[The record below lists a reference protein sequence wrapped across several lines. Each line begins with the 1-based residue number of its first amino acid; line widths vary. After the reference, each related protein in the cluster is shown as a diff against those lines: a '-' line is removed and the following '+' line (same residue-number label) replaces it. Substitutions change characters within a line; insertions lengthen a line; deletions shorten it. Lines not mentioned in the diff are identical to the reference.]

1 VENSTLKLF
10 GLLQSNAVENAS
22 NNNKNQ
28 SVNNAEAAGVF
39 KQLLAIQTQLKSK
52 TELSEGV
59 KGLPLVGKQLP
70 EGVLKQLEQLEESD
84 LAMLA
89 EQIVTQEYP
98 NVSQFPGLSGST
110 ELTSVIDSSPVI
122 AQLASQLAADEFSGS
137 KADVIRG
144 PWTDKQLMNAQAFV
158 GSKEVA
164 DEVLKVTKQAD
175 VFSPSLSKAQLTSQQ
190 SQVAN
195 PQLRDQ
201 AQVVSQ
207 PSSVASIQLRD
218 EDLLATAKQAS
229 VIQLEAARQKSLTA
243 TESPREVVENL
254 LRQVEGKL
262 RAKVQSSVT
271 AGTPSGNKVTTAD
284 TFLMNRSVFKANA
297 SESVMTRTT
306 QFEALLG
313 SARSESASSVSAQAN
328 TLNFLNQRGINNV
341 NVDADSSRAPA
352 STPLTLSTSDTAQHA
367 TEQLQ
372 RTAGAFRDQ
381 LMTTQNEE
389 RLQKAVGERIMRMV
403 ESGNWDTEMELNP
416 ARLGTIRIRL
426 SMEGS
431 ELQVAMSS
439 QNAGVRELLEA
450 SMPRL
455 RDGLSDSGIAL
466 ANSTVDQELSQQSGG
481 SQKEQEQQ
489 AEAVA
494 VKVKD
499 NSDDIVE
506 QSAQQSSHDGEL
518 DTFA

>member
-10 GLLQSNAVENAS
+10 GLLQSNVVENVS

-52 TELSEGV
+52 TELPEGV

-70 EGVLKQLEQLEESD
+70 EGVLEQLEQLEESD
-84 LAMLA
+84 LAVLA

-110 ELTSVIDSSPVI
+110 ELTSVIKSSPVI
-122 AQLASQLAADEFSGS
+122 AQLASQLATGEFQDS

-144 PWTDKQLMNAQAFV
+144 PWTNEQLKNAQAFV

-164 DEVLKVTKQAD
+164 EDVLKVTQHTNA
-175 VFSPSLSKAQLTSQQ
+175 
-190 SQVAN
+190 
-195 PQLRDQ
+195 
-201 AQVVSQ
+201 
-207 PSSVASIQLRD
+207 QLRD
-218 EDLLATAKQAS
+218 EDLLAIAKQTS
-229 VIQLEAARQKSLTA
+229 VIQLEAARQKRFTA
-243 TESPREVVENL
+243 TDSPREVVENL

-262 RAKVQSSVT
+262 RAKVQSTVT
-271 AGTPSGNKVTTAD
+271 SDTPSGIKVTTAD
-284 TFLMNRSVFKANA
+284 NFLMNRSVFKANA
-297 SESVMTRTT
+297 AEPVLTKAT
-306 QFEALLG
+306 QFDALMG
-313 SARSESASSVSAQAN
+313 SVRSESASVSAQAS
-328 TLNFLNQRGINNV
+328 TLNFLNQRVFNKFNNE
-341 NVDADSSRAPA
+341 ADGSRVTTF
-352 STPLTLSTSDTAQHA
+352 TPLTLSTSDTAQHA

-381 LMTTQNEE
+381 LITPQNEE

-439 QNAGVRELLEA
+439 QNAGVRDLLEA

-455 RDGLSDSGIAL
+455 RDGLNDSGIAL

-489 AEAVA
+489 ADSVA
-494 VKVKD
+494 LKAKH
-499 NSDDIVE
+499 NSDDVVE

>member
-1 VENSTLKLF
+1 MENSTLKLF
-10 GLLQSNAVENAS
+10 GLLQSNAVENSS

-39 KQLLAIQTQLKSK
+39 KQLLSIQTQLKSNN
-52 TELSEGV
+52 ELSEGV
-59 KGLPLVGKQLP
+59 KGLPLVGNQLP
-70 EGVLKQLEQLEESD
+70 AGVLKQLEQLEESD
-84 LAMLA
+84 LAVLA
-89 EQIVTQEYP
+89 EQIVTQDLSG
-98 NVSQFPGLSGST
+98 NLQFQGLSDLT
-110 ELTSVIDSSPVI
+110 ELTSVVHNSPMI
-122 AQLASQLAADEFSGS
+122 AQLASQLGTDGVTGT
-137 KADVIRG
+137 KAVVIRG
-144 PWTDKQLMNAQAFV
+144 PWTNEQLMNSQAFV

-190 SQVAN
+190 SQVTN
-195 PQLRDQ
+195 P
-201 AQVVSQ
+201 
-207 PSSVASIQLRD
+207 QLRD
-218 EDLLATAKQAS
+218 EDLLATSKQAS

-271 AGTPSGNKVTTAD
+271 ANISSGNKLTTAD

-306 QFEALLG
+306 QFDALMG
-313 SARSESASSVSAQAN
+313 SAHSESASVSAQAS

-341 NVDADSSRAPA
+341 NVDADGSRAAA

-439 QNAGVRELLEA
+439 QNAGVRDLLEA
-450 SMPRL
+450 SMSRL
-455 RDGLSDSGIAL
+455 RDGLSDSGLAL
-466 ANSTVDQELSQQSGG
+466 ANSTVDQELGQQSGN
-481 SQKEQEQQ
+481 SQQANDQQ
-489 AEAVA
+489 AEAGHAKTEVNGD
-494 VKVKD
+494 VV
-499 NSDDIVE
+499 VE
-506 QSAQQSSHDGEL
+506 KGTQSSSHDGEL

>member
-10 GLLQSNAVENAS
+10 GLLQSNVVENVS

-52 TELSEGV
+52 TELPEGV

-70 EGVLKQLEQLEESD
+70 EGVLEQLEQLEESD
-84 LAMLA
+84 LAVLA

-110 ELTSVIDSSPVI
+110 ELTSVIKSSPVI
-122 AQLASQLAADEFSGS
+122 AQLASQLATGEFQDS

-144 PWTDKQLMNAQAFV
+144 PWTNEQLKNAQAFV

-164 DEVLKVTKQAD
+164 EDVLKVTQHTNA
-175 VFSPSLSKAQLTSQQ
+175 
-190 SQVAN
+190 
-195 PQLRDQ
+195 
-201 AQVVSQ
+201 
-207 PSSVASIQLRD
+207 QLRD
-218 EDLLATAKQAS
+218 EDLLAIAKQTS
-229 VIQLEAARQKSLTA
+229 VIQLEAARQKRFTA
-243 TESPREVVENL
+243 TDSPREVVENL

-262 RAKVQSSVT
+262 RAKVQSTVT
-271 AGTPSGNKVTTAD
+271 SDTPSGIKVTTAD
-284 TFLMNRSVFKANA
+284 NFLMNRSVFKANA
-297 SESVMTRTT
+297 AEPVLTKAI
-306 QFEALLG
+306 QFDALMG
-313 SARSESASSVSAQAN
+313 STRSESASVSVQAS
-328 TLNFLNQRGINNV
+328 TLNFLNQRGFNKV
-341 NVDADSSRAPA
+341 NVEADGSRVTT

-381 LMTTQNEE
+381 LMTPQNEE

-439 QNAGVRELLEA
+439 QNAGVRDLLEA

-455 RDGLSDSGIAL
+455 RDGLNDSGIAL
-466 ANSTVDQELSQQSGG
+466 ANSTVDQELHQQSGG
-481 SQKEQEQQ
+481 SQKEEDQRT
-489 AEAVA
+489 EAVA
-494 VKVKD
+494 NQSKQ
-499 NSDDIVE
+499 NGDDIVE
-506 QSAQQSSHDGEL
+506 SSSQASSHDGEL

>member
-1 VENSTLKLF
+1 MENLTLKLF
-10 GLLQSNAVENAS
+10 GLLQSNVVENVS

-52 TELSEGV
+52 TELPEGV

-70 EGVLKQLEQLEESD
+70 EGVLEQLEQLEESD
-84 LAMLA
+84 LAVLA

-110 ELTSVIDSSPVI
+110 ELTSVIKSSPVI
-122 AQLASQLAADEFSGS
+122 AQLASQLATGEFQDS

-144 PWTDKQLMNAQAFV
+144 PWTNEQLKNAQAFV

-164 DEVLKVTKQAD
+164 EDVLKVTQHTNA
-175 VFSPSLSKAQLTSQQ
+175 
-190 SQVAN
+190 
-195 PQLRDQ
+195 
-201 AQVVSQ
+201 
-207 PSSVASIQLRD
+207 QLRD
-218 EDLLATAKQAS
+218 EDLLAIAKQTS
-229 VIQLEAARQKSLTA
+229 VIQLEAARQKRFTA
-243 TESPREVVENL
+243 TDSPREVVENL

-262 RAKVQSSVT
+262 RAKVQSTVT
-271 AGTPSGNKVTTAD
+271 SDTPSGIKVTTAD
-284 TFLMNRSVFKANA
+284 NFLMNRSVFKANA
-297 SESVMTRTT
+297 AEPVLTKAI
-306 QFEALLG
+306 QFDALMG
-313 SARSESASSVSAQAN
+313 STRSESASVSVQAS
-328 TLNFLNQRGINNV
+328 TLNFLNQRVFNKFNNE
-341 NVDADSSRAPA
+341 ADGSRVTT

-381 LMTTQNEE
+381 LITPQNEE

-439 QNAGVRELLEA
+439 QNAGVRDLLEA
-450 SMPRL
+450 SMTRL
-455 RDGLSDSGIAL
+455 RDGLNDSGIAL

-489 AEAVA
+489 ADSVA
-494 VKVKD
+494 LKAKH
-499 NSDDIVE
+499 NSDDVVE

>member
-1 VENSTLKLF
+1 LE
-10 GLLQSNAVENAS
+10 
-22 NNNKNQ
+22 
-28 SVNNAEAAGVF
+28 
-39 KQLLAIQTQLKSK
+39 
-52 TELSEGV
+52 
-59 KGLPLVGKQLP
+59 
-70 EGVLKQLEQLEESD
+70 QLEQLEESD
-84 LAMLA
+84 LAVLA

-110 ELTSVIDSSPVI
+110 ELTSVIKSSPVI
-122 AQLASQLAADEFSGS
+122 AQLASQLAVGEFQDS

-144 PWTDKQLMNAQAFV
+144 PWTNEQLMNAQAFV

-164 DEVLKVTKQAD
+164 EDVLKVTQHTNA
-175 VFSPSLSKAQLTSQQ
+175 
-190 SQVAN
+190 
-195 PQLRDQ
+195 
-201 AQVVSQ
+201 
-207 PSSVASIQLRD
+207 QLRD
-218 EDLLATAKQAS
+218 EDLLATAKQTS
-229 VIQLEAARQKSLTA
+229 VIQLEAARQKRFTA
-243 TESPREVVENL
+243 TDSPREVVENL

-262 RAKVQSSVT
+262 RAKVQSTVT
-271 AGTPSGNKVTTAD
+271 SDTPSGIKVTTAD
-284 TFLMNRSVFKANA
+284 NFLMNRSVFKANA
-297 SESVMTRTT
+297 AEPVLTKAT
-306 QFEALLG
+306 QFDALMG
-313 SARSESASSVSAQAN
+313 SVRSESASVSAQAS
-328 TLNFLNQRGINNV
+328 TLNFLNQRVFNKFNNE
-341 NVDADSSRAPA
+341 ADGSRVTTF
-352 STPLTLSTSDTAQHA
+352 TPLTLSTSDTAQHA

-372 RTAGAFRDQ
+372 RTAGAFREQ
-381 LMTTQNEE
+381 LITPQNEE

-439 QNAGVRELLEA
+439 QNAGVRDLLEA

-455 RDGLSDSGIAL
+455 RDGLNDSGIAL

-489 AEAVA
+489 ADSVA
-494 VKVKD
+494 LKAKH
-499 NSDDIVE
+499 NSDDVVE

>member
-1 VENSTLKLF
+1 
-10 GLLQSNAVENAS
+10 
-22 NNNKNQ
+22 
-28 SVNNAEAAGVF
+28 
-39 KQLLAIQTQLKSK
+39 
-52 TELSEGV
+52 
-59 KGLPLVGKQLP
+59 
-70 EGVLKQLEQLEESD
+70 
-84 LAMLA
+84 
-89 EQIVTQEYP
+89 
-98 NVSQFPGLSGST
+98 
-110 ELTSVIDSSPVI
+110 
-122 AQLASQLAADEFSGS
+122 
-137 KADVIRG
+137 
-144 PWTDKQLMNAQAFV
+144 
-158 GSKEVA
+158 
-164 DEVLKVTKQAD
+164 
-175 VFSPSLSKAQLTSQQ
+175 
-190 SQVAN
+190 
-195 PQLRDQ
+195 
-201 AQVVSQ
+201 
-207 PSSVASIQLRD
+207 
-218 EDLLATAKQAS
+218 
-229 VIQLEAARQKSLTA
+229 
-243 TESPREVVENL
+243 
-254 LRQVEGKL
+254 
-262 RAKVQSSVT
+262 
-271 AGTPSGNKVTTAD
+271 
-284 TFLMNRSVFKANA
+284 
-297 SESVMTRTT
+297 MTRTT

-313 SARSESASSVSAQAN
+313 SARSESASSVSAQAS
-328 TLNFLNQRGINNV
+328 TSNFLNQRGINNV
-341 NVDADSSRAPA
+341 NVDTDSSRAPA

-381 LMTTQNEE
+381 LMTPQNEA

-439 QNAGVRELLEA
+439 QNAGVRDLLEA

-494 VKVKD
+494 VKAKH

-506 QSAQQSSHDGEL
+506 QSTQQSSHDGEL

>member
-1 VENSTLKLF
+1 MENSTLKLF
-10 GLLQSNAVENAS
+10 GLLQSNAVENTS

-28 SVNNAEAAGVF
+28 SVNNTEAAGVF

-98 NVSQFPGLSGST
+98 NGSQFPGLSGST

-164 DEVLKVTKQAD
+164 DEVLKVTTKQAD
-175 VFSPSLSKAQLTSQQ
+175 VFSPSLSKAQLTNQQ

-195 PQLRDQ
+195 P
-201 AQVVSQ
+201 
-207 PSSVASIQLRD
+207 QLRD

-271 AGTPSGNKVTTAD
+271 ANISSGNKLTTAD

-306 QFEALLG
+306 QFDALMG
-313 SARSESASSVSAQAN
+313 SAHSESASVSAQAS

-341 NVDADSSRAPA
+341 NVDADGSRAAA

-439 QNAGVRELLEA
+439 QNAGVRDLLEA
-450 SMPRL
+450 SMSRL
-455 RDGLSDSGIAL
+455 RDGLSDSGLAL
-466 ANSTVDQELSQQSGG
+466 ANSTVDQELGQQSGN
-481 SQKEQEQQ
+481 SQQTNDQQ
-489 AEAVA
+489 AEAGHAKTEVNGD
-494 VKVKD
+494 VV
-499 NSDDIVE
+499 VE
-506 QSAQQSSHDGEL
+506 KGTQSSSHDGEL

>member
-1 VENSTLKLF
+1 MENSTLKLF

-164 DEVLKVTKQAD
+164 DEVLKVTTKQAD
-175 VFSPSLSKAQLTSQQ
+175 VFSPSLSKAQLTNQQ
-190 SQVAN
+190 SQVA
-195 PQLRDQ
+195 
-201 AQVVSQ
+201 
-207 PSSVASIQLRD
+207 SIHLRD

-341 NVDADSSRAPA
+341 NVDADSSRAPV
-352 STPLTLSTSDTAQHA
+352 STPLALSTSDTAQHA

-439 QNAGVRELLEA
+439 QNAGVRDLLEA

>member
-1 VENSTLKLF
+1 MENSTLKLF
-10 GLLQSNAVENAS
+10 GLLQSNTVENTS

-28 SVNNAEAAGVF
+28 SVNNTEATGVF

-84 LAMLA
+84 LAVLA

-98 NVSQFPGLSGST
+98 NVSPFPGLSGST
-110 ELTSVIDSSPVI
+110 ELTSVIKSSPVI
-122 AQLASQLAADEFSGS
+122 AQLASQLATGEFQNS

-144 PWTDKQLMNAQAFV
+144 PWTNEQLKNAQAFV

-164 DEVLKVTKQAD
+164 ENVLKVTQHTNA
-175 VFSPSLSKAQLTSQQ
+175 
-190 SQVAN
+190 
-195 PQLRDQ
+195 
-201 AQVVSQ
+201 
-207 PSSVASIQLRD
+207 QLRD

-262 RAKVQSSVT
+262 RAKVQSTVT
-271 AGTPSGNKVTTAD
+271 SDTPSGIKVTTAD
-284 TFLMNRSVFKANA
+284 NFLMNRSVFKANA
-297 SESVMTRTT
+297 AEPILTKAP
-306 QFEALLG
+306 QFDASMG
-313 SARSESASSVSAQAN
+313 STRSESASVTVQAS
-328 TLNFLNQRGINNV
+328 TLNFLNQRVFNKFNNE
-341 NVDADSSRAPA
+341 ADGSRVTTF
-352 STPLTLSTSDTAQHA
+352 TPLTLSTSDTAQHA

-381 LMTTQNEE
+381 LITPQNEE

-439 QNAGVRELLEA
+439 QNAGVRDLLEA

-455 RDGLSDSGIAL
+455 RDGLNDSGIAL
-466 ANSTVDQELSQQSGG
+466 ANSTVDQELSFWDKIKKLTLRPIFRVKSGNWLRPTT
-481 SQKEQEQQ
+481 E
-489 AEAVA
+489 
-494 VKVKD
+494 
-499 NSDDIVE
+499 
-506 QSAQQSSHDGEL
+506 
-518 DTFA
+518 

>member
-10 GLLQSNAVENAS
+10 GLLQSNVVENVS

-52 TELSEGV
+52 TELPEGV

-70 EGVLKQLEQLEESD
+70 EGVLEQLEQLEESD
-84 LAMLA
+84 LAVLA

-110 ELTSVIDSSPVI
+110 ELTSVIKSSPVI
-122 AQLASQLAADEFSGS
+122 AQLASQLATGEFQDS

-144 PWTDKQLMNAQAFV
+144 PWTNEQLKNAQAFV

-164 DEVLKVTKQAD
+164 EDVLKVTQHTNA
-175 VFSPSLSKAQLTSQQ
+175 
-190 SQVAN
+190 
-195 PQLRDQ
+195 
-201 AQVVSQ
+201 
-207 PSSVASIQLRD
+207 QLRD
-218 EDLLATAKQAS
+218 EDLLAIAKQTS
-229 VIQLEAARQKSLTA
+229 VIQLEAARQKRFTA
-243 TESPREVVENL
+243 TDSPREVVENL

-262 RAKVQSSVT
+262 RAKVQSTVT
-271 AGTPSGNKVTTAD
+271 SDTPSGIKVMTAD
-284 TFLMNRSVFKANA
+284 NFLMNRSVFKANA
-297 SESVMTRTT
+297 AEPVLTKAI
-306 QFEALLG
+306 QFDALMG
-313 SARSESASSVSAQAN
+313 STRSESASVSVQAT
-328 TLNFLNQRGINNV
+328 TLNFLNQRVFNKFNNE
-341 NVDADSSRAPA
+341 VDGSRVTT

-381 LMTTQNEE
+381 LITPQNEE

-439 QNAGVRELLEA
+439 QNAGVRDLLEA

-455 RDGLSDSGIAL
+455 RDGLNDSGIAL

-489 AEAVA
+489 ADSVA
-494 VKVKD
+494 LKAKH
-499 NSDDIVE
+499 NSDDVVE

>member
-1 VENSTLKLF
+1 MENSTLKLF
-10 GLLQSNAVENAS
+10 GLLQSNVVENVS

-52 TELSEGV
+52 TELPEGV

-70 EGVLKQLEQLEESD
+70 EGVLEQLEQLEESD
-84 LAMLA
+84 LAVLA

-110 ELTSVIDSSPVI
+110 ELTSVIKSSPVI
-122 AQLASQLAADEFSGS
+122 AQLASQLAVGEFQDS

-144 PWTDKQLMNAQAFV
+144 PWTNEQLKNAQAFV

-164 DEVLKVTKQAD
+164 EDVLKVTQHTNA
-175 VFSPSLSKAQLTSQQ
+175 
-190 SQVAN
+190 
-195 PQLRDQ
+195 
-201 AQVVSQ
+201 
-207 PSSVASIQLRD
+207 QLRD
-218 EDLLATAKQAS
+218 EDLLAIAKQTS
-229 VIQLEAARQKSLTA
+229 VIQLEAARQKRFTA
-243 TESPREVVENL
+243 TDSPREVVENL

-262 RAKVQSSVT
+262 RAKVQSTVT
-271 AGTPSGNKVTTAD
+271 SDTPSGIKVTTAD
-284 TFLMNRSVFKANA
+284 NFLMNRSVFKANA
-297 SESVMTRTT
+297 AEPVLTKAT
-306 QFEALLG
+306 QFDALMG
-313 SARSESASSVSAQAN
+313 SVRSESASVSAQAS
-328 TLNFLNQRGINNV
+328 TLNFLNQRVFNKFNNE
-341 NVDADSSRAPA
+341 ADGSRVTTF
-352 STPLTLSTSDTAQHA
+352 TPLTLSTSDTAQHA

-381 LMTTQNEE
+381 LITPQNEE

-439 QNAGVRELLEA
+439 QNAGVRDLLEA
-450 SMPRL
+450 SMTRL
-455 RDGLSDSGIAL
+455 RDGLNDSGIAL

-489 AEAVA
+489 ADSVA
-494 VKVKD
+494 LKAKH
-499 NSDDIVE
+499 NSDDVVE

>member
-10 GLLQSNAVENAS
+10 GLLQSNVVENVS

-52 TELSEGV
+52 TELPEGV

-70 EGVLKQLEQLEESD
+70 EGVLEQLEQLEESD
-84 LAMLA
+84 LAVLA

-110 ELTSVIDSSPVI
+110 ELTSVIKSSPVI
-122 AQLASQLAADEFSGS
+122 AQLASQLATGEFQDS

-144 PWTDKQLMNAQAFV
+144 PWTNEQLKNAQAFV

-164 DEVLKVTKQAD
+164 EDVLKVTQHTNA
-175 VFSPSLSKAQLTSQQ
+175 
-190 SQVAN
+190 
-195 PQLRDQ
+195 
-201 AQVVSQ
+201 
-207 PSSVASIQLRD
+207 QLRD
-218 EDLLATAKQAS
+218 EDLLAIAKQTS
-229 VIQLEAARQKSLTA
+229 VIQLEAARQKRFTA
-243 TESPREVVENL
+243 TDSPREVVENL

-262 RAKVQSSVT
+262 RAKVQSTVT
-271 AGTPSGNKVTTAD
+271 SDTPSGIKVTTAD
-284 TFLMNRSVFKANA
+284 NFLMNRSVFKANA
-297 SESVMTRTT
+297 AEPVLTKAI
-306 QFEALLG
+306 QFDALMG
-313 SARSESASSVSAQAN
+313 STRSESASVSVQAT
-328 TLNFLNQRGINNV
+328 TLNFLNQRVFNKFNNE
-341 NVDADSSRAPA
+341 VDGSRVTT

-381 LMTTQNEE
+381 LITPQNEE

-439 QNAGVRELLEA
+439 QNAGVRDLLEA

-455 RDGLSDSGIAL
+455 RDGLNDSGIAL

-489 AEAVA
+489 ADSVA
-494 VKVKD
+494 LKAKH
-499 NSDDIVE
+499 NSDDVVE

>member
-10 GLLQSNAVENAS
+10 GLLQSNVVENVS

-52 TELSEGV
+52 TELPEGV

-70 EGVLKQLEQLEESD
+70 EGVLEQLEQLEESD
-84 LAMLA
+84 LAVLA

-110 ELTSVIDSSPVI
+110 ELTSVIKSSPVI
-122 AQLASQLAADEFSGS
+122 AQLASQLATGEFQDS

-144 PWTDKQLMNAQAFV
+144 PWTNEQLKNAQAFV

-164 DEVLKVTKQAD
+164 EDVLKVTQHTNA
-175 VFSPSLSKAQLTSQQ
+175 
-190 SQVAN
+190 
-195 PQLRDQ
+195 
-201 AQVVSQ
+201 
-207 PSSVASIQLRD
+207 QLRD
-218 EDLLATAKQAS
+218 EDLLAIAKQTS
-229 VIQLEAARQKSLTA
+229 VIQLEAARQKRFTA
-243 TESPREVVENL
+243 TDSPREVVENL

-262 RAKVQSSVT
+262 RAKVQSTVT
-271 AGTPSGNKVTTAD
+271 SDTPSGIKVTTAD
-284 TFLMNRSVFKANA
+284 NFLMNRSVFKANA
-297 SESVMTRTT
+297 AEPVLTKAI
-306 QFEALLG
+306 QFDALMG
-313 SARSESASSVSAQAN
+313 STRSESASVSVQAT
-328 TLNFLNQRGINNV
+328 TLNFLNQRVFNKFNNE
-341 NVDADSSRAPA
+341 ADGSRVTTF
-352 STPLTLSTSDTAQHA
+352 TPLTLSTSDTAQHA

-381 LMTTQNEE
+381 LITPQNEE

-439 QNAGVRELLEA
+439 QNAGVRDLLEA
-450 SMPRL
+450 SMTRL
-455 RDGLSDSGIAL
+455 RDGLNDSGIAL

-489 AEAVA
+489 ADSVA
-494 VKVKD
+494 LKAKH
-499 NSDDIVE
+499 NSDDVVE

>member
-1 VENSTLKLF
+1 MENSTLKLF
-10 GLLQSNAVENAS
+10 GLLQSNVVENVS

-52 TELSEGV
+52 TELPEGV

-70 EGVLKQLEQLEESD
+70 EGVLEQLEQLEESD
-84 LAMLA
+84 LAVLA

-110 ELTSVIDSSPVI
+110 ELTSVIKSSPVI
-122 AQLASQLAADEFSGS
+122 AQLASQLATGEFQDS

-144 PWTDKQLMNAQAFV
+144 PWTNEQLKNAQAFV

-164 DEVLKVTKQAD
+164 EDVLKVTQHTNA
-175 VFSPSLSKAQLTSQQ
+175 
-190 SQVAN
+190 
-195 PQLRDQ
+195 
-201 AQVVSQ
+201 
-207 PSSVASIQLRD
+207 QLRD
-218 EDLLATAKQAS
+218 EDLLAIAKQTS
-229 VIQLEAARQKSLTA
+229 VIQLEAARQKRFTA
-243 TESPREVVENL
+243 TDSPREVVENL

-262 RAKVQSSVT
+262 RAKVQSTVT
-271 AGTPSGNKVTTAD
+271 SDTPSGIKVTTAD
-284 TFLMNRSVFKANA
+284 NFLMNRSVFKANA
-297 SESVMTRTT
+297 AEPVLTKAI
-306 QFEALLG
+306 QFDALMG
-313 SARSESASSVSAQAN
+313 STRSESASVSVQAT
-328 TLNFLNQRGINNV
+328 TLNFLNQRVFNKFNNET
-341 NVDADSSRAPA
+341 DGSRVTT

-381 LMTTQNEE
+381 LITPQNEE

-439 QNAGVRELLEA
+439 QNAGVRDLLEA
-450 SMPRL
+450 SMTRL
-455 RDGLSDSGIAL
+455 RDGLNDSGIAL

-489 AEAVA
+489 ADSVA
-494 VKVKD
+494 LKAKH
-499 NSDDIVE
+499 NSDDVVE

>member
-1 VENSTLKLF
+1 MENSTLKLF
-10 GLLQSNAVENAS
+10 GLLQSNVVENVS

-52 TELSEGV
+52 TELPEGV

-70 EGVLKQLEQLEESD
+70 EGVLEQLEQLEESD
-84 LAMLA
+84 LAVLA

-110 ELTSVIDSSPVI
+110 ELTSVIKSSPVI
-122 AQLASQLAADEFSGS
+122 AQLASQLATGEFQDS

-144 PWTDKQLMNAQAFV
+144 PWTNEQLKNAQAFV

-164 DEVLKVTKQAD
+164 EDVLKVTQHTNA
-175 VFSPSLSKAQLTSQQ
+175 
-190 SQVAN
+190 
-195 PQLRDQ
+195 
-201 AQVVSQ
+201 
-207 PSSVASIQLRD
+207 QLRD
-218 EDLLATAKQAS
+218 EDLLAIAKQTS
-229 VIQLEAARQKSLTA
+229 VIQLEAARQKRFTA
-243 TESPREVVENL
+243 TDSPREVVENL

-262 RAKVQSSVT
+262 RAKVQSTVT
-271 AGTPSGNKVTTAD
+271 SDTPSGIKVTTAD
-284 TFLMNRSVFKANA
+284 NFLMNRSVFKANA
-297 SESVMTRTT
+297 AEPVLTKAI
-306 QFEALLG
+306 QFDALMG
-313 SARSESASSVSAQAN
+313 STRSESASVSVQAT
-328 TLNFLNQRGINNV
+328 TLNFLNQRVFNKFNNE
-341 NVDADSSRAPA
+341 ADGSRVTTF
-352 STPLTLSTSDTAQHA
+352 TPLTLSTSDTAQHA

-381 LMTTQNEE
+381 LITPQNEE

-439 QNAGVRELLEA
+439 QNAGVRDLLEA
-450 SMPRL
+450 SMTRL
-455 RDGLSDSGIAL
+455 RDGLNDSGIAL

-489 AEAVA
+489 ADSVA
-494 VKVKD
+494 LKAKH
-499 NSDDIVE
+499 NSDDVVE

>member
-10 GLLQSNAVENAS
+10 GLLQSNVVENVS

-52 TELSEGV
+52 TELPEGV

-70 EGVLKQLEQLEESD
+70 EGVLEQLEQLEESD
-84 LAMLA
+84 LAVLA

-110 ELTSVIDSSPVI
+110 ELTSVIKSSPVI
-122 AQLASQLAADEFSGS
+122 AQLASQLATGEFQDS

-144 PWTDKQLMNAQAFV
+144 PWTNEQLKNAQAFV

-164 DEVLKVTKQAD
+164 EDVLKVTQHTNA
-175 VFSPSLSKAQLTSQQ
+175 
-190 SQVAN
+190 
-195 PQLRDQ
+195 
-201 AQVVSQ
+201 
-207 PSSVASIQLRD
+207 QLRD
-218 EDLLATAKQAS
+218 EDLLAIAKQTS
-229 VIQLEAARQKSLTA
+229 VIQLEAARQKRFTA
-243 TESPREVVENL
+243 TDSPREVVENL

-262 RAKVQSSVT
+262 RAKVQSTVT
-271 AGTPSGNKVTTAD
+271 SDTPSGIKVTTAD
-284 TFLMNRSVFKANA
+284 NFLMNRSVFKANA
-297 SESVMTRTT
+297 AEPVLTKAI
-306 QFEALLG
+306 QFDALMG
-313 SARSESASSVSAQAN
+313 STRSESASVSVQAT
-328 TLNFLNQRGINNV
+328 TLNFLNQRVFNKFNNE
-341 NVDADSSRAPA
+341 VDGSRVTT

-381 LMTTQNEE
+381 LITPQNEE

-439 QNAGVRELLEA
+439 QNAGVRDLLEA
-450 SMPRL
+450 SMTRL
-455 RDGLSDSGIAL
+455 RDGLNDSGIAL

-489 AEAVA
+489 ADSVA
-494 VKVKD
+494 LKAKH
-499 NSDDIVE
+499 NSDDVVE

>member
-1 VENSTLKLF
+1 MENSTLKLF
-10 GLLQSNAVENAS
+10 GLLQNNSVESAS

-39 KQLLAIQTQLKSK
+39 KQLLAIQTQLKGK

-70 EGVLKQLEQLEESD
+70 EGVLEQLEQLEESD
-84 LAMLA
+84 LAALA
-89 EQIVTQEYP
+89 EQILTQEYP
-98 NVSQFPGLSGST
+98 NASPFPGLNSST
-110 ELTSVIDSSPVI
+110 ELTSVVQSSPVI
-122 AQLASQLAADEFSGS
+122 AQLASQLVADGVTGS
-137 KADVIRG
+137 KADVIKG
-144 PWTDKQLMNAQAFV
+144 PWTNEQLINAQAFV

-164 DEVLKVTKQAD
+164 EKVLKVTKQAD
-175 VFSPSLSKAQLTSQQ
+175 VSNPLSTQVTSQQ
-190 SQVAN
+190 TAN
-195 PQLRDQ
+195 ANVQLK
-201 AQVVSQ
+201 
-207 PSSVASIQLRD
+207 D

-229 VIQLEAARQKSLTA
+229 VIQLEAARQTRLT
-243 TESPREVVENL
+243 TTDSPREIVDNL

-262 RAKVQSSVT
+262 RAKVKSTVAADST
-271 AGTPSGNKVTTAD
+271 SGNKLTTAD
-284 TFLMNRSVFKANA
+284 SFLMNRSVFKANA
-297 SESVMTRTT
+297 SDTVITKAT
-306 QFEALLG
+306 QFDALMG
-313 SARSESASSVSAQAN
+313 SARSESASVSAQAS
-328 TLNFLNQRGINNV
+328 TLNFLNQRGLNRV
-341 NVDADSSRAPA
+341 NVEADGSSRAAA

-372 RTAGAFRDQ
+372 RTTGAFRDQ
-381 LMTTQNEE
+381 LMTPQNEE
-389 RLQKAVGERIMRMV
+389 RLQKALGERIMRMV

-439 QNAGVRELLEA
+439 QNAGVRDLLEA

-455 RDGLSDSGIAL
+455 RDGLNDSGIAL

-489 AEAVA
+489 SEAIA
-494 VKVKD
+494 IQSKQ
-499 NSDDIVE
+499 NGDDIVE
-506 QSAQQSSHDGEL
+506 SSSQASSHDGEL

>member
-1 VENSTLKLF
+1 MENSTLKLF
-10 GLLQSNAVENAS
+10 GLLQSNTVENTS

-28 SVNNAEAAGVF
+28 SVNNTEATGVF

-84 LAMLA
+84 LAVLA

-98 NVSQFPGLSGST
+98 NVSPFPGLSGST
-110 ELTSVIDSSPVI
+110 ELTSVINSSPVI

-144 PWTDKQLMNAQAFV
+144 PWTNEQLMNAQSFV

-164 DEVLKVTKQAD
+164 EDVLKVTQHTNA
-175 VFSPSLSKAQLTSQQ
+175 
-190 SQVAN
+190 
-195 PQLRDQ
+195 
-201 AQVVSQ
+201 
-207 PSSVASIQLRD
+207 QLRD
-218 EDLLATAKQAS
+218 EDLLATAKQTS
-229 VIQLEAARQKSLTA
+229 VIQLEAARQKRFTT

-262 RAKVQSSVT
+262 RAKVQSTVT
-271 AGTPSGNKVTTAD
+271 SDTPSGIKVTTAD
-284 TFLMNRSVFKANA
+284 NFLMNRSVFKANA
-297 SESVMTRTT
+297 AEPILTKAT
-306 QFEALLG
+306 QFDASMG
-313 SARSESASSVSAQAN
+313 STRSESASVTVQAS
-328 TLNFLNQRGINNV
+328 TLNFLNQRVFNKFNNE
-341 NVDADSSRAPA
+341 ADGSRVTTF
-352 STPLTLSTSDTAQHA
+352 TPLTLSTSDTAQHA

-372 RTAGAFRDQ
+372 RTAGTFRDQ
-381 LMTTQNEE
+381 LITPQNEE

-431 ELQVAMSS
+431 ELQIAMSS
-439 QNAGVRELLEA
+439 QNAGVRDLLEA

-455 RDGLSDSGIAL
+455 RDGLNDSGIAL

-489 AEAVA
+489 ADSVA
-494 VKVKD
+494 LKAKH
-499 NSDDIVE
+499 NSDDVVE

>member
-1 VENSTLKLF
+1 MENSTLKLF

-70 EGVLKQLEQLEESD
+70 EGVLEQLEQLEESD
-84 LAMLA
+84 LAVLA

-144 PWTDKQLMNAQAFV
+144 PWTNEQLMNAQAFV

-175 VFSPSLSKAQLTSQQ
+175 VFSPSLSKAQLTTQQ

-271 AGTPSGNKVTTAD
+271 ANTSSGNKVTTAD

-306 QFEALLG
+306 QFDALVG
-313 SARSESASSVSAQAN
+313 SARSESASSVSAQAS

-341 NVDADSSRAPA
+341 NVDADGSRAVA
-352 STPLTLSTSDTAQHA
+352 SSPLTLSTSDTAQHA

-381 LMTTQNEE
+381 LMTPQNEE

-439 QNAGVRELLEA
+439 QNAGVRDLLEA

-494 VKVKD
+494 VKAKH

>member
-1 VENSTLKLF
+1 MENSTLKLF
-10 GLLQSNAVENAS
+10 GLLQSNVVENVS

-52 TELSEGV
+52 TELPEGV

-70 EGVLKQLEQLEESD
+70 EGVLEQLEQLEESD
-84 LAMLA
+84 LAVLA

-110 ELTSVIDSSPVI
+110 ELTSVIKSSPVI
-122 AQLASQLAADEFSGS
+122 AQLASQLATGEFQDS

-144 PWTDKQLMNAQAFV
+144 PWTNEQLKNAQAFV

-164 DEVLKVTKQAD
+164 EDVLKVTQHTNA
-175 VFSPSLSKAQLTSQQ
+175 
-190 SQVAN
+190 
-195 PQLRDQ
+195 
-201 AQVVSQ
+201 
-207 PSSVASIQLRD
+207 QLRD
-218 EDLLATAKQAS
+218 EDLLAIAKQTS
-229 VIQLEAARQKSLTA
+229 VIQLEAARQKRFTA
-243 TESPREVVENL
+243 TDSPREVVENL

-262 RAKVQSSVT
+262 RAKVQSTVT
-271 AGTPSGNKVTTAD
+271 SDTPSGIKVTTAD
-284 TFLMNRSVFKANA
+284 NFLMNRSVFKANA
-297 SESVMTRTT
+297 AEPVLTKAI
-306 QFEALLG
+306 QFDALMG
-313 SARSESASSVSAQAN
+313 STRSESASVSVQAT
-328 TLNFLNQRGINNV
+328 TLNFLNQRGFNKV
-341 NVDADSSRAPA
+341 NVEADGSRVTT

-381 LMTTQNEE
+381 LITPQNEE

-439 QNAGVRELLEA
+439 QNAGVRDLLEA

-455 RDGLSDSGIAL
+455 RDGLNDSGIAL

-489 AEAVA
+489 ANSVA
-494 VKVKD
+494 LKAKH
-499 NSDDIVE
+499 NSDDVVE

>member
-1 VENSTLKLF
+1 MENSTLKLF

-70 EGVLKQLEQLEESD
+70 EGVLEQLEQLEESD
-84 LAMLA
+84 LAVLA

-110 ELTSVIDSSPVI
+110 ELTSVIKSSPVI
-122 AQLASQLAADEFSGS
+122 AQLASQLATGEFQDS

-144 PWTDKQLMNAQAFV
+144 PWTNEQLKNAQAFV

-164 DEVLKVTKQAD
+164 EDVLKVTQHTNA
-175 VFSPSLSKAQLTSQQ
+175 
-190 SQVAN
+190 
-195 PQLRDQ
+195 
-201 AQVVSQ
+201 
-207 PSSVASIQLRD
+207 QLRD
-218 EDLLATAKQAS
+218 EDLLAIAKQTS
-229 VIQLEAARQKSLTA
+229 VIQLEAARQKRFTA
-243 TESPREVVENL
+243 TDSPREVVENL

-262 RAKVQSSVT
+262 RAKVQSTVT
-271 AGTPSGNKVTTAD
+271 SDTPSGIKVTTAD
-284 TFLMNRSVFKANA
+284 NFLMNRSVFKANA
-297 SESVMTRTT
+297 AEPVLTKAI
-306 QFEALLG
+306 QFDALMG
-313 SARSESASSVSAQAN
+313 STRSESASVSVQAT
-328 TLNFLNQRGINNV
+328 TLNFLNQRVFNKFNNE
-341 NVDADSSRAPA
+341 VDGSRVTT

-381 LMTTQNEE
+381 LITPQNEE

-439 QNAGVRELLEA
+439 QNAGVRDLLEA
-450 SMPRL
+450 SMTRL
-455 RDGLSDSGIAL
+455 RDGLNDSGIAL

-489 AEAVA
+489 ADSVA
-494 VKVKD
+494 LKAKH
-499 NSDDIVE
+499 NSDDVVE

>member
-1 VENSTLKLF
+1 MDNSTLKLF
-10 GLLQSNAVENAS
+10 GLLQSNAVENSS

-52 TELSEGV
+52 TELPEGV

-70 EGVLKQLEQLEESD
+70 EGVLEQLEQLEESD
-84 LAMLA
+84 LAVLA

-110 ELTSVIDSSPVI
+110 ELTSVIKSSPVI

-144 PWTDKQLMNAQAFV
+144 PWTNEQLMNAQAFV
-158 GSKEVA
+158 GSREVA
-164 DEVLKVTKQAD
+164 NEVLKVTQHTNA
-175 VFSPSLSKAQLTSQQ
+175 
-190 SQVAN
+190 
-195 PQLRDQ
+195 
-201 AQVVSQ
+201 
-207 PSSVASIQLRD
+207 QLRD
-218 EDLLATAKQAS
+218 EDLLATAKQTS
-229 VIQLEAARQKSLTA
+229 VIQLEAARQKRFTA
-243 TESPREVVENL
+243 TDSPREVVENL

-262 RAKVQSSVT
+262 RAKVQSTVT
-271 AGTPSGNKVTTAD
+271 SDTPSGIKVTTAD
-284 TFLMNRSVFKANA
+284 NFLMNRSVFKANA
-297 SESVMTRTT
+297 AEPVLTKAT
-306 QFEALLG
+306 QFDALMG
-313 SARSESASSVSAQAN
+313 SVRSESASVSAQAS
-328 TLNFLNQRGINNV
+328 TLNFLNQRVFNKFNNE
-341 NVDADSSRAPA
+341 ADGSRVTTF
-352 STPLTLSTSDTAQHA
+352 TPLTLSTSDTAQHA

-381 LMTTQNEE
+381 LITPQNEE

-439 QNAGVRELLEA
+439 QNAGVRDLLEA

-455 RDGLSDSGIAL
+455 RDGLNDSGIAL

-489 AEAVA
+489 ADSVA
-494 VKVKD
+494 LKAKH
-499 NSDDIVE
+499 NSDDVVE

>member
-10 GLLQSNAVENAS
+10 GLLQSNVVENVS

-52 TELSEGV
+52 TELPEGV

-70 EGVLKQLEQLEESD
+70 EGVLEQLEQLEESD
-84 LAMLA
+84 LAVLA

-110 ELTSVIDSSPVI
+110 ELTSVIKSSPVI
-122 AQLASQLAADEFSGS
+122 AQLASQLATGEFQDS

-144 PWTDKQLMNAQAFV
+144 PWTNEQLKNAQAFV

-164 DEVLKVTKQAD
+164 EDVLKVTQHTNA
-175 VFSPSLSKAQLTSQQ
+175 
-190 SQVAN
+190 
-195 PQLRDQ
+195 
-201 AQVVSQ
+201 
-207 PSSVASIQLRD
+207 QLRD
-218 EDLLATAKQAS
+218 EDLLAIAKQTS
-229 VIQLEAARQKSLTA
+229 VIQLEAARQKRFTA
-243 TESPREVVENL
+243 TDSPREVVENL

-262 RAKVQSSVT
+262 RAKVQSTVT
-271 AGTPSGNKVTTAD
+271 SDTPSGIKVTTAD
-284 TFLMNRSVFKANA
+284 NFLMNRSVFKANA
-297 SESVMTRTT
+297 AEPVLTKAI
-306 QFEALLG
+306 QFDALMG
-313 SARSESASSVSAQAN
+313 STRSESASVSVQAT
-328 TLNFLNQRGINNV
+328 TLNFLNQRGFNKV
-341 NVDADSSRAPA
+341 NVEADGSRVTT

-381 LMTTQNEE
+381 LITPQNEE

-439 QNAGVRELLEA
+439 QNAGVRDLLEA
-450 SMPRL
+450 SMTRL
-455 RDGLSDSGIAL
+455 RDGLNDSGIAL

-489 AEAVA
+489 ANSVA
-494 VKVKD
+494 LKAKH
-499 NSDDIVE
+499 NSDDVVE

>member
-10 GLLQSNAVENAS
+10 GLLQSNVVENVS

-52 TELSEGV
+52 TELPEGV

-70 EGVLKQLEQLEESD
+70 EGVLEQLEQLEESD
-84 LAMLA
+84 LAVLA

-110 ELTSVIDSSPVI
+110 ELTSVIKSSPVI
-122 AQLASQLAADEFSGS
+122 AQLASQLATGEFQDSE
-137 KADVIRG
+137 ADVIRG
-144 PWTDKQLMNAQAFV
+144 PWTNEQLKNAQAFV

-164 DEVLKVTKQAD
+164 EDVLKVTQHTNA
-175 VFSPSLSKAQLTSQQ
+175 
-190 SQVAN
+190 
-195 PQLRDQ
+195 
-201 AQVVSQ
+201 
-207 PSSVASIQLRD
+207 QLRD
-218 EDLLATAKQAS
+218 EDLLAIAKQTS
-229 VIQLEAARQKSLTA
+229 VIQLEAARQKRFTA
-243 TESPREVVENL
+243 TDSPREVVENL

-262 RAKVQSSVT
+262 RAKVQSTVT
-271 AGTPSGNKVTTAD
+271 SDTPSGIKVTTAD
-284 TFLMNRSVFKANA
+284 NFLMNRSVFKANA
-297 SESVMTRTT
+297 AEPVLTKAI
-306 QFEALLG
+306 QFDALMG
-313 SARSESASSVSAQAN
+313 STRSESASVSVQAT
-328 TLNFLNQRGINNV
+328 TLNFLNQRVFNKFNNE
-341 NVDADSSRAPA
+341 VDGSRVTT

-381 LMTTQNEE
+381 LITPQNEE

-439 QNAGVRELLEA
+439 QNAGVRDLLEA
-450 SMPRL
+450 SMTRL
-455 RDGLSDSGIAL
+455 RDGLNDSGIAL

-489 AEAVA
+489 ADSVA
-494 VKVKD
+494 LKAKH
-499 NSDDIVE
+499 NSDDVVE

>member
-1 VENSTLKLF
+1 MENSTLKLF
-10 GLLQSNAVENAS
+10 GLLQSNVVENVS

-52 TELSEGV
+52 TELPEGV

-70 EGVLKQLEQLEESD
+70 EGVLEQLEQLEESD
-84 LAMLA
+84 LAVLA

-110 ELTSVIDSSPVI
+110 ELTSVIKSSPVI
-122 AQLASQLAADEFSGS
+122 AQLASQLATGEFQDS

-144 PWTDKQLMNAQAFV
+144 PWTNEQLKNAQAFV

-164 DEVLKVTKQAD
+164 EDVLKVTQHTNA
-175 VFSPSLSKAQLTSQQ
+175 
-190 SQVAN
+190 
-195 PQLRDQ
+195 
-201 AQVVSQ
+201 
-207 PSSVASIQLRD
+207 QLRD
-218 EDLLATAKQAS
+218 EDLLAIAKQTS
-229 VIQLEAARQKSLTA
+229 VIQLEAARQKRFTA
-243 TESPREVVENL
+243 TDSPREVVENL

-262 RAKVQSSVT
+262 RAKVQSTVT
-271 AGTPSGNKVTTAD
+271 SDTPSGIKVTTAD
-284 TFLMNRSVFKANA
+284 NFLMNRSVFKANA
-297 SESVMTRTT
+297 AEPVLTKAI
-306 QFEALLG
+306 QFDALMG
-313 SARSESASSVSAQAN
+313 STRSESASVSVQAS
-328 TLNFLNQRGINNV
+328 TLNFLNQRGFNKV
-341 NVDADSSRAPA
+341 NVEADGSRVTT

-381 LMTTQNEE
+381 LMTPQNEE
-389 RLQKAVGERIMRMV
+389 RLQRAVGERIMRMV

-439 QNAGVRELLEA
+439 QNAGVRDLLEA

-455 RDGLSDSGIAL
+455 RDGLNDSGIAL
-466 ANSTVDQELSQQSGG
+466 ANSTVDQELHQQSGG
-481 SQKEQEQQ
+481 SQKEEDQRT
-489 AEAVA
+489 EAVA
-494 VKVKD
+494 NQSKQ
-499 NSDDIVE
+499 NGDDIVE
-506 QSAQQSSHDGEL
+506 SSSQASSHDGEL

>member
-1 VENSTLKLF
+1 MENSTLKLF

-144 PWTDKQLMNAQAFV
+144 PWTNEQLMNAQAFV

-164 DEVLKVTKQAD
+164 NEVLKVTKQAD

-201 AQVVSQ
+201 VQVVSQ
-207 PSSVASIQLRD
+207 SSSVPSIQLRD

-271 AGTPSGNKVTTAD
+271 TGTPSGNKVTTAD

-306 QFEALLG
+306 QFDALMG
-313 SARSESASSVSAQAN
+313 SARSESASVSAQAS

-341 NVDADSSRAPA
+341 NVDADGSRAAA

-381 LMTTQNEE
+381 LMTPQNEE

-439 QNAGVRELLEA
+439 QNAGVRDLLEA

-494 VKVKD
+494 VKAKH

>member
-10 GLLQSNAVENAS
+10 GLLQSNVVENVS

-52 TELSEGV
+52 TELPEGV

-70 EGVLKQLEQLEESD
+70 EGVLEQLEQLEESD
-84 LAMLA
+84 LAVLA

-110 ELTSVIDSSPVI
+110 ELTSVIKSSPVI
-122 AQLASQLAADEFSGS
+122 AQLASQLATGEFQDS

-144 PWTDKQLMNAQAFV
+144 PWTNEQLKNAQAFV

-164 DEVLKVTKQAD
+164 NEVLKVTKQAD

-195 PQLRDQ
+195 PQLRD
-201 AQVVSQ
+201 
-207 PSSVASIQLRD
+207 

-229 VIQLEAARQKSLTA
+229 VIQLEAARQKRFTA
-243 TESPREVVENL
+243 TDSPREVVENL

-262 RAKVQSSVT
+262 RAKVQSTVT
-271 AGTPSGNKVTTAD
+271 SDTPSGIKVTTAD
-284 TFLMNRSVFKANA
+284 NFLMNRSVFKANA
-297 SESVMTRTT
+297 AEPVLTKAI
-306 QFEALLG
+306 QFDALMG
-313 SARSESASSVSAQAN
+313 STRSESASVSVQAS
-328 TLNFLNQRGINNV
+328 TLNFLNQRGFNKV
-341 NVDADSSRAPA
+341 NVEADGSRVTT

-381 LMTTQNEE
+381 LMTPQNEE

-439 QNAGVRELLEA
+439 QNAGVRDLLEA

-455 RDGLSDSGIAL
+455 RDGLNDSGIAL
-466 ANSTVDQELSQQSGG
+466 ANSTVDQELHQQSGG
-481 SQKEQEQQ
+481 SQKEEDQRT
-489 AEAVA
+489 EAVA
-494 VKVKD
+494 NQSKQ
-499 NSDDIVE
+499 NGDDIVE
-506 QSAQQSSHDGEL
+506 SSSQASSHDGEL